1 MCSPFP
7 EIRIVAPLAA
17 RAARALIAIAC
28 AWALTFGA
36 ALSAERELRVCADP
50 DNLPYSHENG
60 SGFEN
65 RIARLLAEDLNAKL
79 TYTWLPQRR
88 GFIRKTL
95 NAETCDVVI
104 GVPADFDLVRT
115 TQSYY
120 RSAYV
125 FVFRAENGQA
135 FRSFDDPRLKTVKV
149 GVQLIG
155 DDLAA
160 TPPGHALALRGIV
173 DNVVGFPVYGERPQ
187 AELMI
192 EAVATAKLDV
202 ALVWGPQAAY
212 YARRQPVALAMTP
225 ARAPRELAALPFEFS
240 MAMGVRK
247 RDAALQGEL
256 DQVISRRRGEL
267 QAILLEYN
275 VPLAETALAQ
285 QPAGIAP

>member
-1 MCSPFP
+1 MPLHFLKLA
-7 EIRIVAPLAA
+7 VAL
-17 RAARALIAIAC
+17 LAC
-28 AWALTFGA
+28 ALAYGA
-36 ALSAERELRVCADP
+36 TGAERELRVCADP

-65 RIARLLAEDLNAKL
+65 RIAQIIAKELDAKL

-88 GFIRKTL
+88 GFVRKTL
-95 NAETCDVVI
+95 NADACDVVI

-125 FVFRAENGQA
+125 FVFRAEGQPA
-135 FRSFDDPRLKTVKV
+135 YRSFDDPRLRTARV

-160 TPPGHALALRGIV
+160 TPPGHALAMRGIV
-173 DNVVGFPVYGERPQ
+173 ANVVGYPVYGERPQ

-192 EAVATAKLDV
+192 EALASGELDV

-212 YARRQPVALAMTP
+212 YARKQPVALAMTP
-225 ARAPRELAALPFEFS
+225 ARAPPELASLPFEFS
-240 MAMGVRK
+240 TAMGVRK
-247 RDAALQGEL
+247 RDEALQREL
-256 DQVISRRRGEL
+256 DAVIARRL
-267 QAILLEYN
+267 TDFQAIMLEYN
-275 VPLAETALAQ
+275 VPLADTALAQ
-285 QPAGIAP
+285 QPARSAP